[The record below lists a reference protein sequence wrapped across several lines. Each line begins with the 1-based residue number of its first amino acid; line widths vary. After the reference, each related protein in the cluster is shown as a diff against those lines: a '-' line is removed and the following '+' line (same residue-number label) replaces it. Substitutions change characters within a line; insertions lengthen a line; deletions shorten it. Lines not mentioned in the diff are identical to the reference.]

1 MTNYVNVFGGE
12 VTPPSDFGYQA
23 TTFAVDTTS
32 FWPYNYAGTGCILA
46 KNNDLTASVAALS
59 LTLPDASQVSTG
71 EDFILKNA
79 GAETFTVKDAG
90 GNVLTTIIAGVA
102 KYFVLTNNSTT
113 TGVYDITTFGTGTSS
128 ADAATLAGAGHRV
141 NSTAIDN
148 IAPATLIS
156 GPSAYTIGSADNAQ
170 TLVITSGTATMALP
184 NPATL
189 YNGYYFFFTNSGS
202 GTITF
207 DPYATVTIDGSLTK
221 NIQPGESCI
230 VATDGLNYYTVGY
243 GRSNTYTWTQLSVD
257 LTGLSSY
264 TVTSIQAANKLW
276 EFSGVPAGNLDI
288 TIPSVASVYFVKVA
302 SIGGYTATF
311 TTGSGSTVDLT
322 SDQYF
327 ILSCDGVNVS
337 LAQTI
342 TNASTLNLDDG
353 TVANPVISFLL
364 DPDTGIYRIG
374 ANNMGIAAGGTLS
387 ASFTTAGING
397 ALGASVPS
405 TVSATSG
412 TFSTTLS
419 ATGHTTFEGVTSTG
433 ATGTGKLVYD
443 NTPTLVAPVLGVATA
458 TSVTVS
464 GVVGTSATDSL
475 IIPTGTTAQRGTST
489 AGKIRLNSTFATFEG
504 YNGTAWG
511 TIGGGATGAGGDQVF
526 QENQLIVTTN
536 YTLSTGKS
544 AMSVGPIVINSGV
557 VVTIPS
563 GYRWVIL

>member
-12 VTPPSDFGYQA
+12 VSPPSDFGYQA

-46 KNNDLTASVAALS
+46 KNNDLTASAGSLS
-59 LTLPDASQVSTG
+59 LTVPDASQVSTG

-79 GAETFTVKDAG
+79 GSNTFTVKDAG

-113 TGVYDITTFGTGTSS
+113 AGVYDITTFGTGTSS
-128 ADAATLAGAGHRV
+128 ADASVLAGAGHRV

-148 IAPATLIS
+148 IAPITLIVS
-156 GPSAYTIGSADNAQ
+156 PSAYTISSIDNAQ
-170 TLVITSGTATMALP
+170 TLVVTSGTTTLALP
-184 NPATL
+184 NPSTL
-189 YNGYYFFFTNSGS
+189 FNGFYFLFTNSGS

-207 DPYATVTIDGSLTK
+207 DPYSTVTIDGSATK

-264 TVTSIQAANKLW
+264 TISSTQAANKLW
-276 EFSGVPAGNLDI
+276 EFSGVPAGNLNI
-288 TIPSVASVYFVKVA
+288 TIPAVASVYFVKVGT
-302 SIGGYTATF
+302 IGGYTATF
-311 TTGSGSTVDLT
+311 TTGSGSTVALNA
-322 SDQYF
+322 DQYF
-327 ILSCDGVNVS
+327 ILSCDGINVS

-342 TNASTLNLDDG
+342 SSTSALSLLDG
-353 TVANPVISFLL
+353 TVTNPVLSFQL
-364 DPDTGIYRIG
+364 DGDTGLYRIG
-374 ANNMGIAAGGTLS
+374 TNNMGIAAGGVLS
-387 ASFTTAGING
+387 ASFNASGFNG
-397 ALGASVPS
+397 AVGATTPS
-405 TVSATSG
+405 SVSATSG

-419 ATGHTTFEGVTSTG
+419 ATGHTTFEGITSTG

-443 NTPTLVAPVLGVATA
+443 NTPTLVTPVLGVATA

-475 IIPTGTTAQRGTST
+475 VLPSGTTGQRGAST
-489 AGKIRLNSTFATFEG
+489 AGKIRLNSTYATFEG

-511 TIGGGATGAGGDQVF
+511 TIGGGATGAGGDTVF

-544 AMSVGPIVINSGV
+544 AMSVGPITINSGV
-557 VVTIPS
+557 VVTVPS
-563 GYRWVIL
+563 GYSWVIL